1 MIGHLA
7 NNEKELAEFMQEES
21 NRKLD
26 ENTHVGG
33 LSTSHRDTHSKNRD
47 SATELVELLCFYW
60 NLATTPTKNKKSTT
74 QQQID
79 ENSRGTRPRGLISDK

>member
-1 MIGHLA
+1 
-7 NNEKELAEFMQEES
+7 MQEES

-33 LSTSHRDTHSKNRD
+33 LSTSHRYTHSKNRD
-47 SATELVELLCFYW
+47 SATELVELLCLYW
-60 NLATTPTKNKKSTT
+60 NLATTLTKNKKSTT

-79 ENSRGTRPRGLISDK
+79 ENSHGTRLRGLISDK